1 VWIGKIIIYF
11 FLVAAPLVVGGV
23 AAPLAATTSVIAA
36 GVALLIATLWAAAN
50 THPAATGPVAA
61 WIAAAIPPCK
71 ENDTNVQILS
81 AR

>member
-11 FLVAAPLVVGGV
+11 FLVAAPLVVGSV

-61 WIAAAIPPCK
+61 WIAAAIPPCE
-71 ENDTNVQILS
+71 ENDTNVQIFS